1 MLACS
6 LQLLHD
12 FRFTASFQCN
22 LKQKL
27 FCWFFG
33 FGSFFSL
40 HPPSL
45 SPIVVIAY
53 LILETLFSWYCLM
66 DCIQCLRIC
75 SIRTH
80 SNFLHKNGLEIKI
93 HTHQSSLFFFRPDFK
108 WLLISP
114 FPFTFFPAFKPFVV
128 IHLIYSFELNE
139 LVLNNAII
147 PPAEVLHI
155 YQNHEGKNAQTHITY
170 SFIHSIHPFIHSFF
184 IGVHS
189 RGWSEVEW
197 TNGRRSKEFICQS
210 WKYLYKIV
218 IYLQTSVIRYHFVI
232 YYALHRASML
242 MVMLMYKWQPQHMCP
257 IFP

>member
-1 MLACS
+1 M
-6 LQLLHD
+6 QFKTKTLLLI
-12 FRFTASFQCN
+12 FWF
-22 LKQKL
+22 
-27 FCWFFG
+27 WFF
-33 FGSFFSL
+33 FLSSSTIS
-40 HPPSL
+40 SL
-45 SPIVVIAY
+45 SPNIVVIAY

-170 SFIHSIHPFIHSFF
+170 SFIHSIHPFIFY
-184 IGVHS
+184 
-189 RGWSEVEW
+189 WS
-197 TNGRRSKEFICQS
+197 
-210 WKYLYKIV
+210 
-218 IYLQTSVIRYHFVI
+218 
-232 YYALHRASML
+232 A
-242 MVMLMYKWQPQHMCP
+242 
-257 IFP
+257 